1 MSEGADPMP
10 SQSAGWM
17 PVRAGL
23 TISASFAMICVSVTA
38 ASLTPAANAPDGM
51 LGAVGDLAEVLVDD
65 SAWLL
70 PLLFGA
76 VLAALAVLVGQSFT
90 GLPPADVDVN
100 RRRLAA
106 MCWVVAGVAVADL
119 VVVAIGAALRAALAP
134 HVWAVTVASALIV
147 ASALWVGSVVF
158 GPPEQQLRV
167 LAHTIDEAERDAAR
181 IPPANRSGR
190 PWLRLLTSAAAT
202 SATAAILAVG
212 LVVVVMSVEGR
223 WGGFGV
229 VGSLAVWSAV
239 LASAG
244 CLPAALAAA
253 LMQSSESVARGGL
266 VGGVRRHDRGPA
278 NRCHRLDSGT
288 CLQHPAAACRR
299 LRPPDA
305 PDPHGP
311 AHLAPRS
318 HPSRWCGRRLRE
330 SASGAAAKSARGTS
344 PPSATDRRAHGRDP
358 DRSAGAARAVAEPA
372 LPRDGASQRPWRL
385 RRSPFAVPLKPGS
398 LE

>member
-253 LMQSSESVARGGL
+253 LMQSSERAWQGAAWSAAFAVTTVALPIGAIASTQGLVFNTLLPLAAAYALPTLLTLMGPRTWLRGHTLRGGVDAVYAKVL
-266 VGGVRRHDRGPA
+266 RG
-278 NRCHRLDSGT
+278 RLRS
-288 CLQHPAAACRR
+288 LREERRR
-299 LRPPDA
+299 LV
-305 PDPHGP
+305 
-311 AHLAPRS
+311 
-318 HPSRWCGRRLRE
+318 RLI
-330 SASGAAAKSARGTS
+330 
-344 PPSATDRRAHGRDP
+344 
-358 DRSAGAARAVAEPA
+358 AARTAETPTGPQG
-372 LPRDGASQRPWRL
+372 LHGQ
-385 RRSPFAVPLKPGS
+385 
-398 LE
+398 

>member
-1 MSEGADPMP
+1 MCGSWAEGGREIVSEGADPMP
-10 SQSAGWM
+10 SQSARWM

-38 ASLTPAANAPDGM
+38 ASLMPAANAPDGM

-253 LMQSSESVARGGL
+253 LMQSSERAWQGAAWSAAFAVTTVALPIGAIASTQGLVFNTLLPLAAAYALPTLLTLMGPRTWLRGHTLRGGVDAVYAKVL
-266 VGGVRRHDRGPA
+266 RG
-278 NRCHRLDSGT
+278 RLRS
-288 CLQHPAAACRR
+288 LREERRR
-299 LRPPDA
+299 LV
-305 PDPHGP
+305 
-311 AHLAPRS
+311 
-318 HPSRWCGRRLRE
+318 RLI
-330 SASGAAAKSARGTS
+330 
-344 PPSATDRRAHGRDP
+344 
-358 DRSAGAARAVAEPA
+358 AARTAETPTGPQG
-372 LPRDGASQRPWRL
+372 LHGQ
-385 RRSPFAVPLKPGS
+385 
-398 LE
+398 